1 MNQEVFMKKET
12 RVFKDSVYAQ
22 LARIGKAISSPR
34 RLEILDILMQGS
46 KTVETIA
53 RETDMSVANT
63 SQHLQTLLESR
74 LVEYEKRGVYSYYKL
89 ADRTVANFIIS
100 LQLLAEKRI
109 TELQKLREEIYTN
122 RDNIE
127 QIKMSELIVRMKKGN
142 VTLID
147 VRPKEEY
154 EVMHIPGANSIPI
167 EDLEKHLATLPI
179 NQEIVAYCRG
189 RCCLLSVEAVEIL
202 RAHGFKAVRLEA
214 SVQEWLSQNDE
225 YSNAHDCCNK
235 KNSNIS

>member
-1 MNQEVFMKKET
+1 MDKES
-12 RVFKDSVYAQ
+12 RMFKDSTYTQ

-34 RLEILDILMQGS
+34 RLEILDILAQGS

-74 LVEYEKRGVYSYYKL
+74 LVEYEKRGIYSYYKL
-89 ADRTVANFIIS
+89 ADRTVVNFILS

-109 TELQKLREEIYTN
+109 TEIQKLREEIYTDKN
-122 RDNIE
+122 NME
-127 QIKMSELIVRMKKGN
+127 QIKMSELIVRMKEGN

-154 EVMHIPGANSIPI
+154 EMMHIPGANSIPM
-167 EDLEKHLATLPI
+167 EELEKQLSSLPL

-189 RCCLLSVEAVEIL
+189 RYCLLSVEAVEIL
-202 RAHGFKAVRLEA
+202 RAHGFKAVRLEE
-214 SVQEWLSQNDE
+214 SVQEWLSQNGDE
-225 YSNAHDCCNK
+225 
-235 KNSNIS
+235 

>member
-1 MNQEVFMKKET
+1 MDKES
-12 RVFKDSVYAQ
+12 RMFKDSTYAQ

-34 RLEILDILMQGS
+34 RLEILDILAQGS

-89 ADRTVANFIIS
+89 ADRTVTNFILS

-109 TELQKLREEIYTN
+109 TELQKIREEIYTN
-122 RDNIE
+122 KDNME
-127 QIKMSELIVRMKKGN
+127 QIKMDELVVRMKEGN
-142 VTLID
+142 TVLID

-154 EVMHIPGANSIPI
+154 EIMHIPGANSIPV
-167 EDLEKHLATLPI
+167 EELEKHLSSLPP

-189 RCCLLSVEAVEIL
+189 RYCLLSVEAVEIL
-202 RAHGFKAVRLEA
+202 RTHGFKAVRLEE
-214 SVQEWLSQNDE
+214 SVQDWVSQNVDE
-225 YSNAHDCCNK
+225 
-235 KNSNIS
+235 